1 MRDLV
6 VSREAIASKNTLC
19 SVQYAEFVKTDN
31 ENNKCK
37 LEKEDDEAKTLGVGT
52 SSLGNKKL

>member
-1 MRDLV
+1 MTSSL
-6 VSREAIASKNTLC
+6 AIASKNTLC
-19 SVQYAEFVKTDN
+19 SVQYAEFVKTDK
-31 ENNKCK
+31 NNKCK

>member
-1 MRDLV
+1 MTSSL
-6 VSREAIASKNTLC
+6 AMASKNTLC

-52 SSLGNKKL
+52 SSLRNKKL

>member
-1 MRDLV
+1 MTSSL
-6 VSREAIASKNTLC
+6 AIASKNTLC

-52 SSLGNKKL
+52 SSLGKKKL